1 MSKNFGWGSR
11 DMSDAGR
18 IALESTNSG
27 FETVAAHAQR
37 FSKFK
42 DFAKENGVAR
52 MERVDAQLVEKYGK
66 ELADKVDAGEMKPSY
81 AQNLVSS
88 INAVMSAATRGEWK
102 SVSPTKDCNIEARCN
117 VRYTAAPPHVETA
130 KLNLDERQNAVVNL
144 AQDLGLRS
152 KEASLMNAKAALA
165 EAVCRGIVSISDGT
179 KGGRFR
185 EVPIT
190 NQQQIQSLKAAA
202 QAQGGARAVMPQD
215 QNWKSW
221 REGGLREARE
231 AVAEATGARG
241 IHDLRASYASER
253 YEALTGYSA
262 PCNGG
267 KIEDREADRAARE
280 KIAAELGHGRIE
292 VVSSYIGGRS

>member
-1 MSKNFGWGSR
+1 MQ
-11 DMSDAGR
+11 DAGR
-18 IALESTNSG
+18 IALESTNSS
-27 FETVAAHAQR
+27 FSTISSHSER
-37 FSKFK
+37 FGQFK

-66 ELADKVDAGEMKPSY
+66 ELADKVDADEMKASY
-81 AQNLVSS
+81 AQNLISS
-88 INAVMSAATRGEWK
+88 VNSVMSAATRGEWK
-102 SVSPTKDCNIEARCN
+102 SVSPTKDCNIPARCN
-117 VRYTAAPPHVETA
+117 VRSEVTPSKVDPA
-130 KLNLDERQNAVVNL
+130 KLSLNERQAAVVNL

-152 KEASLMNAKAALA
+152 KEASLLNAKEAYSQALERAAIL
-165 EAVCRGIVSISDGT
+165 VSDGT
-179 KGGRFR
+179 KGGRIR

-231 AVAEATGARG
+231 AVSESSTARG
-241 IHDLRASYASER
+241 LHDLRATYSAGRYAS
-253 YEALTGYSA
+253 LTGHRA

-267 KIEDREADRAARE
+267 KIQDRNADREARQQ
-280 KIAAELGHGRIE
+280 IAEELGHGRIE
-292 VVSSYIGGRS
+292 VVASYIGGRS